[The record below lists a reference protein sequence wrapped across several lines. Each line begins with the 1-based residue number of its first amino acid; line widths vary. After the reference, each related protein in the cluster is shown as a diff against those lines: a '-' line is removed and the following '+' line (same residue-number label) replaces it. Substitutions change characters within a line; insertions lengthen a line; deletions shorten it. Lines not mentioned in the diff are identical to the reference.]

1 MKILILGTRG
11 SDLALV
17 QTRDVAARLALAH
30 PGLALEEK
38 IIKTTGDKRLD
49 VSLSAPGS
57 LEKGLFTKELEEA
70 LLNKLVHAAVHS
82 LKDLPTEQ
90 PPGLILGAVL
100 ERADISDALASK
112 HAGGWIGLPP
122 EATVATSSLRRK
134 NQLLLLRPDLQV
146 VEIRGNVPTRL
157 RKVLE
162 TPELDALVVASAAL
176 ARLGKDI
183 VPDGLH
189 VTVIE
194 EMLPAP
200 GQGAVAVECR
210 ADDKETRGLL
220 SPPSTTSPRRS
231 ASARSGSS
239 CTVSVAGVT
248 CRSAQGLSS
257 KTESSTSSPRCSKL
271 TESAGFRG
279 SGTISGGGNFF
290 AGRTGSGRP
299 CAVRLSGSGDGAARC
314 SAGPGTPQV

>member
-1 MKILILGTRG
+1 MKKMILGTRG

-70 LLNKLVHAAVHS
+70 LLNGSIHAAVHS

-90 PPGLILGAVL
+90 PSGLVLGAIL
-100 ERADISDALASK
+100 ERADVSDALASK
-112 HAGGWIGLPP
+112 HAGGWKGLPP

-162 TPELDALVVASAAL
+162 NPDLDALVVASAAL

-189 VTVIE
+189 VAVIE

-210 ADDKETRGLL
+210 ADDKETRDLL
-220 SPPSTTSPRRS
+220 AAIHHEPTALCVRAERELLH
-231 ASARSGSS
+231 R
-239 CTVSVAGVT
+239 
-248 CRSAQGLSS
+248 L
-257 KTESSTSSPRCSKL
+257 
-271 TESAGFRG
+271 
-279 SGTISGGGNFF
+279 GGGCHMPL
-290 AGRTGSGRP
+290 GTR
-299 CAVRLSGSGDGAARC
+299 AVIEDGKLRLLAALFEADGIRWL
-314 SAGPGTPQV
+314 SR

>member
-1 MKILILGTRG
+1 MKKMILGTRG

-17 QTRDVAARLALAH
+17 QTRDVAARLGRAH
-30 PGLALEEK
+30 PSLALEEK

-70 LLNKLVHAAVHS
+70 LLNGSVHAAVHS

-90 PPGLILGAVL
+90 PPGLVLGAIL
-100 ERADISDALASK
+100 ERADVSDALASK
-112 HAGGWIGLPP
+112 HEGGWKGLPH

-134 NQLLLLRPDLQV
+134 NQLLLLRPDLKI

-162 TPELDALVVASAAL
+162 SPALDALVVASAAL
-176 ARLGKDI
+176 ARLGATV
-183 VPDGLH
+183 VPDGLL

-194 EMLPAP
+194 EMLPSP

-210 ADDKETRGLL
+210 EEDAATRDLL
-220 SPPSTTSPRRS
+220 AAIHHEPTALCVRAERELLHS
-231 ASARSGSS
+231 
-239 CTVSVAGVT
+239 
-248 CRSAQGLSS
+248 L
-257 KTESSTSSPRCSKL
+257 
-271 TESAGFRG
+271 
-279 SGTISGGGNFF
+279 GGGCHLPLGTRAVIEDGTLRLL
-290 AGRTGSGRP
+290 AGLFEADGIRW
-299 CAVRLSGSGDGAARC
+299 LSR
-314 SAGPGTPQV
+314 

>member
-1 MKILILGTRG
+1 MKAMVLGTRG

-38 IIKTTGDKRLD
+38 TINTTGDKRLD

-70 LLNKLVHAAVHS
+70 LLNGSVHAAVHS

-90 PPGLILGAVL
+90 PPGLVLGAIL
-100 ERADISDALASK
+100 ERADTSDALASK
-112 HAGGWIGLPP
+112 HAGGWKGLPP

-134 NQLLLLRPDLQV
+134 NQMLLLRPDLQV

-157 RKVLE
+157 RKVLGN
-162 TPELDALVVASAAL
+162 PELDALVVASAAL
-176 ARLGKDI
+176 ARLGTNI
-183 VPDGLH
+183 LPDGLR

-210 ADDKETRGLL
+210 ADDNNTRSLL
-220 SPPSTTSPRRS
+220 AAIHHEPTALCVRAERELLH
-231 ASARSGSS
+231 R
-239 CTVSVAGVT
+239 
-248 CRSAQGLSS
+248 L
-257 KTESSTSSPRCSKL
+257 
-271 TESAGFRG
+271 
-279 SGTISGGGNFF
+279 GGGCHMPLG
-290 AGRTGSGRP
+290 AR
-299 CAVRLSGSGDGAARC
+299 AVIENGKLRLLAALFEADGIRWL
-314 SAGPGTPQV
+314 SR